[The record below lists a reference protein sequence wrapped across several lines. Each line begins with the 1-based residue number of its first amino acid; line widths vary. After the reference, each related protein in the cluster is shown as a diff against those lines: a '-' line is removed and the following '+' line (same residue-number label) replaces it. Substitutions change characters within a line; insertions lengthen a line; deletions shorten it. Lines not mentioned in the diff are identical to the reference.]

1 MNDADDVE
9 AELASRSLAE
19 VTSPPRLAFGSST
32 RRGGLEDRCTGV
44 RARHRPLTMVSTK
57 TRPPASRAPEDG
69 TTAPE
74 LARLGHD
81 PACHPRASSATRVS
95 LPPASAPGASRRG
108 PLRALGR
115 GARRRL
121 QKTGY
126 TSLFHLLL
134 SHRLSVLQGKGTPSS
149 PRTRRPM
156 WPILPAT
163 SHLRLRS
170 GGVLHSTRA
179 AHRARRGPI
188 PDRCRSFRAEFMPYS
203 LRGACRSTDTQMAT
217 MMTGQGREDVRFLSL
232 SAGLRY
238 WRCR

>member
-19 VTSPPRLAFGSST
+19 VTSPPRLAFGSNT
-32 RRGGLEDRCTGV
+32 RRAGLEDRCTGV
-44 RARHRPLTMVSTK
+44 PARHRPLTMVSTK

-95 LPPASAPGASRRG
+95 LTPASASGASRRG

-121 QKTGY
+121 QKTRLYQFVPPVTFPSPERSTRQG
-126 TSLFHLLL
+126 HPQQPPDPP
-134 SHRLSVLQGKGTPSS
+134 SHVAHPSGHEPPEAPERRVL
-149 PRTRRPM
+149 R
-156 WPILPAT
+156 
-163 SHLRLRS
+163 
-170 GGVLHSTRA
+170 STRA

>member
-1 MNDADDVE
+1 M
-9 AELASRSLAE
+9 
-19 VTSPPRLAFGSST
+19 TSPPRLAFGSNT
-32 RRGGLEDRCTGV
+32 RRAGLEDRCTGV
-44 RARHRPLTMVSTK
+44 PARHRPLTMVSTK

-95 LPPASAPGASRRG
+95 LTPASASGASRRG

-156 WPILPAT
+156 WPILSGHEPPEAPERRV
-163 SHLRLRS
+163 LR
-170 GGVLHSTRA
+170 STRA

-188 PDRCRSFRAEFMPYS
+188 PDRCRSFRDEFMPCS
-203 LRGACRSTDTQMAT
+203 LRGGCRSTDTQMAT